1 MKHIC
6 LFLCLLFMMS
16 PAVAYEESDLK
27 QLKTTNKRVECDLT
41 NSKLVGMHLSK
52 ANLSERT

>member
-1 MKHIC
+1 
-6 LFLCLLFMMS
+6 MS